1 MSLAEPLNRRPFRAD
16 KATRMPTTATA
27 NLDQILKLEV
37 PIVVRLGERRMK
49 LSEVVALL
57 PGAIIE
63 LAKQAEDELD
73 LLVNNKQIATGT
85 AVKVGENFGL
95 RITYIGD
102 AGDRIRALGEQAASA
117 AADVNAA
124 DLADAMLAGQV

>member
-1 MSLAEPLNRRPFRAD
+1 
-16 KATRMPTTATA
+16 MPTSK

-37 PIVVRLGERRMK
+37 PIVVRLGERFM
-49 LSEVVALL
+49 SVTEVVSLL

-63 LAKQAEDELD
+63 LAKEAEEELD

-95 RITYIGD
+95 RITFIGD
-102 AGDRIRALGEQAASA
+102 AKDRILAMGQEKAEAAPKNAPEADA
-117 AADVNAA
+117 AM
-124 DLADAMLAGQV
+124 LAEAMLAGQV

>member
-1 MSLAEPLNRRPFRAD
+1 
-16 KATRMPTTATA
+16 MPTTATA

-102 AGDRIRALGEQAASA
+102 AGDRIRALGAQAASA

>member
-1 MSLAEPLNRRPFRAD
+1 
-16 KATRMPTTATA
+16 MPTTA

-37 PIVVRLGERRMK
+37 PIVVRLGERRMS
-49 LSEVVALL
+49 LAEVVSLL

-63 LAKQAEDELD
+63 LAKQSEDELD

-95 RITYIGD
+95 RISYIGD
-102 AGDRIRALGEQAASA
+102 AGDRIRALGEQARSA
-117 AADVNAA
+117 EADIHAA
-124 DLADAMLAGQV
+124 DLAEAMLAGQV

>member
-1 MSLAEPLNRRPFRAD
+1 
-16 KATRMPTTATA
+16 MPTTA

-37 PIVVRLGERRMK
+37 PIVVRLGERRMS
-49 LSEVVALL
+49 LAEVVSML

-63 LAKQAEDELD
+63 LAKQSEDELD

-95 RITYIGD
+95 RISYIGD
-102 AGDRIRALGEQAASA
+102 AGDRIRALGEQAARSDEA
-117 AADVNAA
+117 EMNAA
-124 DLADAMLAGQV
+124 DLAEAMLAGQV

>member
-1 MSLAEPLNRRPFRAD
+1 
-16 KATRMPTTATA
+16 MPTSK

-37 PIVVRLGERRMK
+37 PIVVRLGERFM
-49 LSEVVALL
+49 SVTEVVSLL

-63 LAKQAEDELD
+63 LAKEAEEELD

-95 RITYIGD
+95 RITFIGD
-102 AGDRIRALGEQAASA
+102 SKERILAMGQEPKAEAAPKNAPEADA
-117 AADVNAA
+117 AM
-124 DLADAMLAGQV
+124 LAEAMLAGQL